1 MRGAVRNKIRWKGRR
16 APTQDPSTNHLL
28 SRFYSQELPGLYGD
42 FRTIEKDRL
51 SAARDILL
59 QASQV
64 KSIAD
69 DDSNGDMQARPNP
82 NQTASRPPRRPLLT
96 PSANAW

>member
-1 MRGAVRNKIRWKGRR
+1 MRGAVRNKERWNGRR

-59 QASQV
+59 QASQI
-64 KSIAD
+64 KSIA
-69 DDSNGDMQARPNP
+69 DDSNGDMQARPNS
-82 NQTASRPPRRPLLT
+82 NQTASRPPQRPLLT
-96 PSANAW
+96 PSANAQ